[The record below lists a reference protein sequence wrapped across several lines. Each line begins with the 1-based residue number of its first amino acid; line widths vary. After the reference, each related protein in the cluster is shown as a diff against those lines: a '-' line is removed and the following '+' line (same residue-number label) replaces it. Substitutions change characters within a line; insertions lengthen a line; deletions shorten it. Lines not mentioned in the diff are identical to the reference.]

1 MTRIV
6 WTDPAVSDLDSIHEY
21 ITRDSEIY
29 ADSVL
34 SEIFDAVDR
43 LEFFAE
49 SGRTVPELDEQRTRE
64 IIAGS
69 YRVMYDIQG
78 DTIRI
83 LTVLHGARKF
93 PSRQPRNT

>member
-1 MTRIV
+1 MIHIV

-21 ITRDSEIY
+21 ISRDSEIY

-43 LEFFAE
+43 LIDYSQ
-49 SGRTVPELDEQRTRE
+49 SGRVVPELEEPQTRE
-64 IIAGS
+64 IIVGN
-69 YRVMYDIQG
+69 YRVMYEVQDDVIQ
-78 DTIRI
+78 I

-93 PSRQPRNT
+93 PSE